1 MDIQFPASR
10 AATQHIATTEA
21 EAEAAD
27 LTSFIKAH
35 LSPLCHAQEKEA
47 RHHEAVKNQSL
58 GEGL

>member
-10 AATQHIATTEA
+10 AATQHIATT